1 MIKEGS
7 LCLAIIPIDIEQ
19 WRTGIEILNGC
30 CQYSTARFELS
41 IYNIFSMN
49 VMFAFMFLLILL
61 CISSF
66 KIIFHFLLPSFL
78 LSFFFG
84 TVIMQNRSTILNHSA
99 YLSTNFIYM
108 YVIYCEFFNVLH
120 FGYILHPLLLHHE
133 GIEKNSGQQS
143 GEKIIPHNANG
154 TMIVL

>member
-49 VMFAFMFLLILL
+49 VMFVYVSIN
-61 CISSF
+61 
-66 KIIFHFLLPSFL
+66 PSLYLKFQNYFPFFT
-78 LSFFFG
+78 SFFF
-84 TVIMQNRSTILNHSA
+84 TQLLFWNCYYAKPFHYIES
-99 YLSTNFIYM
+99 LSIFINKFHIH
-108 YVIYCEFFNVLH
+108 VC
-120 FGYILHPLLLHHE
+120 YIL
-133 GIEKNSGQQS
+133 
-143 GEKIIPHNANG
+143 
-154 TMIVL
+154 

>member
-1 MIKEGS
+1 MNTWTQKIFI
-7 LCLAIIPIDIEQ
+7 CWYQ
-19 WRTGIEILNGC
+19 ILLFFNTVSK
-30 CQYSTARFELS
+30 YSY
-41 IYNIFSMN
+41 I
-49 VMFAFMFLLILL
+49 MFAFMFLLILL
-61 CISSF
+61 CISNF

-143 GEKIIPHNANG
+143 GEKIIPHDANG
-154 TMIVL
+154 TMIVS

>member
-1 MIKEGS
+1 MIQEDS
-7 LCLAIIPIDIEQ
+7 LCLAIIPIDSEQ

-30 CQYSTARFELS
+30 CQYSTARLELT

-66 KIIFHFLLPSFL
+66 KIIFYFLLPSFL

-84 TVIMQNRSTILNHSA
+84 TVIIQNCCTILNQSA

-108 YVIYCEFFNVLH
+108 YVLYYEFFNVLH
-120 FGYILHPLLLHHE
+120 FGYILHLLLLHHE

-143 GEKIIPHNANG
+143 GEKIIPYDANG

>member
-1 MIKEGS
+1 MNTWTQKIFI
-7 LCLAIIPIDIEQ
+7 CWYQ
-19 WRTGIEILNGC
+19 ILLFFNTVSK
-30 CQYSTARFELS
+30 YSY
-41 IYNIFSMN
+41 I
-49 VMFAFMFLLILL
+49 MFAFMFLLILL
-61 CISSF
+61 CISNF

-84 TVIMQNRSTILNHSA
+84 TVIIQNRSTILNQSA

-108 YVIYCEFFNVLH
+108 YVLYYEFFNVLH
-120 FGYILHPLLLHHE
+120 FGYILHLLLLHHE

-143 GEKIIPHNANG
+143 GEKIIPYDANG

>member
-1 MIKEGS
+1 MIQEG
-7 LCLAIIPIDIEQ
+7 LELLQ
-19 WRTGIEILNGC
+19 WCTGIEILNGC
-30 CQYSTARFELS
+30 CQYSTARFELT

-66 KIIFHFLLPSFL
+66 KIIFYFLLPSFL

-84 TVIMQNRSTILNHSA
+84 TVIIQNCCTILNQSA

-108 YVIYCEFFNVLH
+108 YVIYCDFFNVLN
-120 FGYILHPLLLHHE
+120 FGYILHLLLLHHE
-133 GIEKNSGQQS
+133 GIEKNSGQES
-143 GEKIIPHNANG
+143 GEKIIPHDANG